1 MLEEWKVVMVG
12 KEINKILRNNLTE
25 SDVRVRRSFSGGARR
40 SCQSL

>member
-25 SDVRVRRSFSGGARR
+25 SDVRVR
-40 SCQSL
+40 